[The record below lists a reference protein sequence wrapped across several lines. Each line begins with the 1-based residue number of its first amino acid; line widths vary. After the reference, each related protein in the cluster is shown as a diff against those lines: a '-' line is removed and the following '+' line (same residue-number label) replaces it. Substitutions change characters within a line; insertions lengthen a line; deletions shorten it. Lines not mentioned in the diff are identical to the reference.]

1 MLIIEKLEE
10 LDKDEIEELRLV
22 AEQFIKE
29 NLIEN
34 LDLQRLDCIYVPND
48 FDQAILNFQIE
59 NGLVERGSTNNEL
72 GTAFGKTI
80 DYKLNGTIK
89 DRIFIRKEI
98 FIALF
103 IEDSKTLQLAINTI
117 HHELCHV
124 HDNLIFENMIEFQE
138 SINSEERG
146 LSSTLTTHA
155 IIIFGEYIVP
165 KMAVRTQ
172 DMNKI
177 VELDILKTIIEKAK
191 QIIDEQIQKYKSGD
205 ISIDEVFQSVQITGG
220 TLMKHFSKMLGEID
234 GLLEDSI
241 ELENSLNEFMNQF
254 YIGGVWNDFVIALR
268 SIDSTYPNWKSLNEI
283 EPFKKA
289 ILNIWNSLGVFPSQ
303 REKGI
308 WVSV

>member
-1 MLIIEKLEE
+1 
-10 LDKDEIEELRLV
+10 
-22 AEQFIKE
+22 
-29 NLIEN
+29 
-34 LDLQRLDCIYVPND
+34 
-48 FDQAILNFQIE
+48 
-59 NGLVERGSTNNEL
+59 
-72 GTAFGKTI
+72 
-80 DYKLNGTIK
+80 
-89 DRIFIRKEI
+89 
-98 FIALF
+98 
-103 IEDSKTLQLAINTI
+103 
-117 HHELCHV
+117 CHV

-146 LSSTLTTHA
+146 LSSTLTTHET
-155 IIIFGEYIVP
+155 IIFGESIVP

-268 SIDSTYPNWKSLNEI
+268 SI
-283 EPFKKA
+283 
-289 ILNIWNSLGVFPSQ
+289 
-303 REKGI
+303 
-308 WVSV
+308 